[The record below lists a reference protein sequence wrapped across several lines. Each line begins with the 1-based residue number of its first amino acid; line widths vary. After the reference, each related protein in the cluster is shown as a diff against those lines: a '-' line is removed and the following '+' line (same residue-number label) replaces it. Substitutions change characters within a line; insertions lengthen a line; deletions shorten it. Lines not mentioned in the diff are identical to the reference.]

1 MRSCRS
7 RDTQENFIPTFPRN
21 RTRKSPFIRLGPAA
35 AGAFLVDD
43 RKVGIS
49 SLWLYPSPI
58 FGNGLLFGTKVVG
71 HPEIAFS
78 FWLFDNPTSQA
89 HGFVSITET
98 SSLLRPDLPLY
109 AGINPM
115 PMFPVSILPDADR
128 FTCSHLKPTMNSAPL
143 NPGYDVSGN
152 QVSATL
158 VTSTNAT
165 ACFRHC

>member
-78 FWLFDNPTSQA
+78 F
-89 HGFVSITET
+89 
-98 SSLLRPDLPLY
+98 
-109 AGINPM
+109 
-115 PMFPVSILPDADR
+115 
-128 FTCSHLKPTMNSAPL
+128 
-143 NPGYDVSGN
+143 
-152 QVSATL
+152 
-158 VTSTNAT
+158 
-165 ACFRHC
+165 